1 MLSTS
6 AVVYHGHGVTI
17 NYHVSRSIHDHFG
30 TAETSGRHSGCEIRL
45 ISLLWYKKSRSHC
58 YGSPNPPLGLLA
70 EMTPL
75 HTRFNVLVRNH
86 LVYHSRS
93 LNGDEPHH
101 PSLKTIS
108 EDGPVSLDRPRDTNV
123 DGRGLQLLDEPEANC
138 IGCTLSDSDHF
149 HLSNE
154 QASPITAASFIER
167 RMSEPSE
174 AGNLA
179 VEAPRLS
186 AEAHISQR
194 QADTSYTQSC
204 VMFDSF
210 CEPDVPEYSTTGV
223 LSPLNTISS
232 THPQSIPAITTST
245 SSAYSTHLSSKPY
258 GTSVD
263 NTSSG
268 SAISHTPSGSS
279 SIYSPSQSTNRYA
292 GSPSLSSPSGDP
304 SSGGNIAVGTT
315 YTTVASTYQTI
326 GATIT
331 LLQPFSSTV
340 TSTRIEMVSSSLPQT
355 SSVPHTT
362 SNTQLSPTI
371 GAIIG
376 GTVGAVV
383 LLSLLTFILLRRRRI
398 KQLSITPFTLLSTAG
413 PTQVESRAWLKF
425 QSASGAIRPNSGG
438 SSFIQYSDPVNR
450 SSSCASDHISSHLA
464 DEKIFASSVA
474 RRYRSHG
481 LEKLYPYQSHVPTSD
496 HHDPESWV
504 EHIVTDSYSQ
514 RPSEEPPA
522 YPRSVDSLSRK
533 VDLDDPHVLTGSLEL
548 PSDR

>member
-1 MLSTS
+1 MLQ
-6 AVVYHGHGVTI
+6 
-17 NYHVSRSIHDHFG
+17 RLSITATELLSIIVFHDHFG

-45 ISLLWYKKSRSHC
+45 ISLIWYKKGRSHC

-75 HTRFNVLVRNH
+75 HTRFNVLFRNH
-86 LVYHSRS
+86 IYHSRS
-93 LNGDEPHH
+93 LTGDEPQY
-101 PSLKTIS
+101 PSLKTIP

-123 DGRGLQLLDEPEANC
+123 DRRGLQLLDEPETNC

-149 HLSNE
+149 SNE
-154 QASPITAASFIER
+154 QASPMTAASFVER

-179 VEAPRLS
+179 VGAPRLS

-204 VMFDSF
+204 IMFDSF
-210 CEPDVPEYSTTGV
+210 CEPDVPEYFSIGV
-223 LSPLNTISS
+223 LS

-245 SSAYSTHLSSKPY
+245 SSAYSTHLSSKSY

-268 SAISHTPSGSS
+268 SPISHTPSGSS
-279 SIYSPSQSTNRYA
+279 SIYSPSQSINLYT

-304 SSGGNIAVGTT
+304 STSGSNTAVGTT
-315 YTTVASTYQTI
+315 FTTVAYQTI

-331 LLQPFSSTV
+331 LLRPLSSTV
-340 TSTRIEMVSSSLPQT
+340 TSTRIEMVSSSLPQP

-383 LLSLLTFILLRRRRI
+383 LLSLLTFIVLRRRRI
-398 KQLSITPFTLLSTAG
+398 KQLSIRPFNLLSTAG

-425 QSASGAIRPNSGG
+425 QSASGAVRPNSGG
-438 SSFIQYSDPVNR
+438 SSFIQYSDSVNR
-450 SSSCASDHISSHLA
+450 SSSCATDHISSHLA
-464 DEKIFASSVA
+464 DEEIFASSVA
-474 RRYRSHG
+474 RRYGSHG
-481 LEKLYPYQSHVPTSD
+481 LEKLYPYRSRISTSD

-504 EHIVTDSYSQ
+504 EHIVTDDYSQ

-522 YPRSVDSLSRK
+522 YPRSVDSLGRK
-533 VDLDDPHVLTGSLEL
+533 ADLDDPHVLTGS
-548 PSDR
+548 